1 MPRDPALVRLSRD
14 HHQALVV
21 AQRLRRATQA
31 TLSSALESF
40 RTYWEREGAE
50 HFAAEEQLLLPLL
63 AEQAH
68 QGEPVVADVLID
80 HLVLRHQADRLLGR
94 PGDPDRL
101 EGARELGARLTE
113 HVRREERVLF
123 PLLERVLSSEQLA
136 DLADRLENAHLR
148 LVSPADTTQAQDSAD
163 RWLGLN
169 YGPLPGPG
177 DSEGG

>member
-31 TLSSALESF
+31 TLASALESF

-80 HLVLRHQADRLLGR
+80 HLVLRHQAEIGR
-94 PGDPDRL
+94 
-101 EGARELGARLTE
+101 ASCRERG
-113 HVRREERVLF
+113 V
-123 PLLERVLSSEQLA
+123 
-136 DLADRLENAHLR
+136 
-148 LVSPADTTQAQDSAD
+148 
-163 RWLGLN
+163 
-169 YGPLPGPG
+169 
-177 DSEGG
+177 